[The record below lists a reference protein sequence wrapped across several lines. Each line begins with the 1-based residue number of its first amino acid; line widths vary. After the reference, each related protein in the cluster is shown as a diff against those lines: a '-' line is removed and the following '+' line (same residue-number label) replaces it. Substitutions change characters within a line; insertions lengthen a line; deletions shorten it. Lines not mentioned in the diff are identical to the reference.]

1 MCVIYRHTLLSITCP
16 PTVTSNAGGTLSNH
30 FRRFLRLL
38 QLGTV
43 YVVNLWASRS
53 SYELFLLSVGRT
65 AGLPAHSCSL
75 PELFLLSVGRTAG
88 LPARSGRVD
97 RSSGRVRLADKCVSC
112 WKATVGATTG

>member
-65 AGLPAHSCSL
+65 AGLPA
-75 PELFLLSVGRTAG
+75 
-88 LPARSGRVD
+88 RSGRVD
-97 RSSGRVRLADKCVSC
+97 HSSGRVRLADKCVSC
-112 WKATVGATTG
+112 WKDTVGATTG